1 MEKEVLTTSQKF
13 NEYVM
18 TRLRTQWGI
27 DLEVIGTQF
36 DEKLAQHF
44 QEKTNKYLENRW
56 VKKEGNVFSLTR
68 EGKFFADRI
77 ASEIFA
83 D

>member
-1 MEKEVLTTSQKF
+1 
-13 NEYVM
+13 M

-27 DLEVIGTQF
+27 DLEVINSQF
-36 DEKLAQHF
+36 DEKLARHF
-44 QEKTNKYLENRW
+44 QEKTNKHLKNGL
-56 VKKEGNVFSLTR
+56 VKKEGNVFRLTR